1 MQLLIAASLWIAGL
15 LGLAPPVFVQ
25 PPPPPPAH
33 TLPTRVPAV
42 AAPHHVHKTD
52 TPTYNGTPC
61 TTCIVGYGT
70 VGGTGT
76 YNGTPIP
83 VNLPVHVRMP
93 DGTCA
98 WTGQAEATNDLLS
111 PC

>member
-33 TLPTRVPAV
+33 TLPSVPAV
-42 AAPHHVHKTD
+42 AAHHHRRATVHA
-52 TPTYNGTPC
+52 PTYNGIPC

-70 VGGTGT
+70 AGGTGT
-76 YNGTPIP
+76 YNGTPIAP
-83 VNLPVHVRMP
+83 NPAVHVRMP

-98 WTGQAEATNDLLS
+98 WTGQAEATNDLLT